1 MAGQELKDQERD
13 AVLVGRKLTTVAVP
27 AAIGLLCYALWQR
40 EQFFTV
46 VGMGI
51 LVSLASLVAGG
62 LVGFLFGIPKSAED
76 KESKDPQSK
85 DGGATTS
92 KESSS
97 LPILRRNTNIEEIS
111 DWLTKIIVGLGIY
124 ELKNVP
130 ELFRRLSAFLSPAF
144 GGGQG
149 SGPLAVI
156 LVVTFSCSGFILG
169 YLLTVLFI
177 TKAIER
183 VSSTRRR
190 ADENLQDDAKAA
202 ELIHAAIGPAVE
214 GEVSDALRQQVVGLA
229 ARYER
234 ERAGRPPGPERTA
247 VMEDVTREMRKL
259 ALAAYAML
267 DALTKSE
274 SPGQRLAGCA
284 FLQIRP
290 NGKYIEWLSERI
302 ASEVPFIK
310 YQAALALRNAVRV
323 LQQTDRDR
331 LRKAVQD
338 AEKALGAANRTKS
351 DEYAVVKDA
360 ERELA

>member
-1 MAGQELKDQERD
+1 
-13 AVLVGRKLTTVAVP
+13 
-27 AAIGLLCYALWQR
+27 
-40 EQFFTV
+40 
-46 VGMGI
+46 
-51 LVSLASLVAGG
+51 
-62 LVGFLFGIPKSAED
+62 
-76 KESKDPQSK
+76 
-85 DGGATTS
+85 
-92 KESSS
+92 
-97 LPILRRNTNIEEIS
+97 
-111 DWLTKIIVGLGIY
+111 
-124 ELKNVP
+124 
-130 ELFRRLSAFLSPAF
+130 
-144 GGGQG
+144 
-149 SGPLAVI
+149 
-156 LVVTFSCSGFILG
+156 
-169 YLLTVLFI
+169 
-177 TKAIER
+177 
-183 VSSTRRR
+183 
-190 ADENLQDDAKAA
+190 
-202 ELIHAAIGPAVE
+202 
-214 GEVSDALRQQVVGLA
+214 
-229 ARYER
+229 
-234 ERAGRPPGPERTA
+234 
-247 VMEDVTREMRKL
+247 MEDVTREMRKL